1 MKPTKIKDMDLVRA
15 AAWSPGLRAQKADP
29 EPDQAAREE
38 DILGVMDIRFSPFD
52 VWYEIDDWWEGRFL
66 ERTTRGAFA
75 KTIKDNGPA
84 GFRVQFDH
92 GYDPFIG
99 SKVLGIPESV
109 TEEADSATG
118 VVPLLDTSYNRDL
131 LPGLRRGAY
140 GSSFRFRV
148 IKDEWNDEPERSDHN
163 PDGIP
168 ERTIREIR
176 LMEFGPVTWPANPDA
191 TAGMRSLTARFME
204 KVRDQ
209 NPDYVRRFMERVEMV
224 RSTAGTPQ
232 GAADL
237 GTSEPRTALPG
248 HREMDLRAAELESL
262 GIAV

>member
-15 AAWSPGLRAQKADP
+15 ATWSPALRARDTDQEP
-29 EPDQAAREE
+29 EETQEE
-38 DILGVMDIRFSPFD
+38 DILGVMEVRFSPFD

-75 KTIKDNGPA
+75 KTIKDNGSN
-84 GFRVQFDH
+84 FRVQFDH

-99 SKVLGIPESV
+99 SKVLGIPDSV
-109 TEEADSATG
+109 TEETDAATG

-140 GSSFRFRV
+140 GSSFRFKV
-148 IKDEWNDEPERSDHN
+148 IKDEWDDEPERSDHN

-168 ERTIREIR
+168 ERTIKEIR
-176 LMEFGPVTWPANPDA
+176 LMEFGPVTWPANPSA
-191 TAGMRSLTARFME
+191 TAGMRSLTSSWME
-204 KVRDQ
+204 KVRDR
-209 NPDYVRRFMERVEMV
+209 NPEYVRRFLERVEMV
-224 RSTAGTPQ
+224 RSAAGTPP

-237 GTSEPRTALPG
+237 GTSEPRYALPG
-248 HREMDLRAAELESL
+248 RREMDLRAAELESL

>member
-15 AAWSPGLRAQKADP
+15 AAWAPALRAKADP
-29 EPDQAAREE
+29 ETEPEATAQEE
-38 DILGVMDIRFSPFD
+38 DILGVMDVRFSPFD
-52 VWYEIDDWWEGRFL
+52 RWYEIDDWFEGRFL
-66 ERTTRGAFA
+66 ERTVKGSFA
-75 KTIKDNGPA
+75 KTIKDNGA
-84 GFRVQFDH
+84 QGFRVQFDH
-92 GYDPFIG
+92 GYDPQIG

-109 TEEADSATG
+109 KEEADSATG

-148 IKDEWNDEPERSDHN
+148 IKDEWNDEPERSDQN

-168 ERTIREIR
+168 ERTIKEVR

-191 TAGMRSLTARFME
+191 SAGMRSATAQFME
-204 KVRDQ
+204 KIRSQ

-224 RSTAGTPQ
+224 RSTADTPLGAVKVGT
-232 GAADL
+232 
-237 GTSEPRTALPG
+237 TEPRHALPG
-248 HREMDLRAAELESL
+248 RREMDLRTLELTSL
-262 GIAV
+262 GIL

>member
-15 AAWSPGLRAQKADP
+15 AAWSPALRAKKEDP
-29 EPDQAAREE
+29 EPEEAAAQEE

-52 VWYEIDDWWEGRFL
+52 TWYEIDDFFEGRFL

-75 KTIKDNGPA
+75 KTIKDNGA
-84 GFRVQFDH
+84 AAFRVQFDH
-92 GYDPFIG
+92 GYDPHIG
-99 SKVLGIPESV
+99 SKILGVAESV
-109 TEEADSATG
+109 TEERDAATG

-168 ERTIREIR
+168 ERTIREVR

-191 TAGMRSLTARFME
+191 TAGMRSTTSQFME
-204 KVRDQ
+204 KLRDQ
-209 NPDYVRRFMERVEMV
+209 NPDYVRRFLERVEMV
-224 RSTAGTPQ
+224 RSAAGTPD
-232 GAADL
+232 GAAMV
-237 GTSEPRTALPG
+237 GTSEPRYALPG
-248 HREMDLRAAELESL
+248 RRESDLRALELTSL
-262 GIAV
+262 GIL

>member
-15 AAWSPGLRAQKADP
+15 AAWSPALRAKADP
-29 EPDQAAREE
+29 EPEE
-38 DILGVMDIRFSPFD
+38 TDSQESDILGVMDVRFSPFD
-52 VWYEIDDWWEGRFL
+52 TWYEIDDYFEGRFL

-75 KTIKDNGPA
+75 KTIKDNGA
-84 GFRVQFDH
+84 AAFRVQFDH

-109 TEEADSATG
+109 TEETDAATG

-131 LPGLRRGAY
+131 LPGLKRGAY

-148 IKDEWNDEPERSDHN
+148 IKDEWNDEPERSNHN
-163 PDGIP
+163 PDGVP
-168 ERTIREIR
+168 ERTIKEVR

-191 TAGMRSLTARFME
+191 SAGMRSLTTTFME
-204 KVRDQ
+204 KLRDQ

-224 RSTAGTPQ
+224 RSRAGTPD
-232 GAADL
+232 GAAKV
-237 GTSEPRTALPG
+237 GTSEPRSFALPG
-248 HREMDLRAAELESL
+248 RRAMQLREMELASL
-262 GIAV
+262 GIL